1 MSAITTR
8 GVCLWPGHIDLQ
20 LFVHLVLGIVTWS
33 SYNLS
38 AWGYHPPRARED
50 KRAHH
55 RALPSHPGAERVY
68 KGRNTDGSSVS
79 VVKSSTTELQHCCRN
94 VQVEWLDCSRIYR
107 LIRGI
112 VHQTE
117 HLQCKAEMELLSMRR
132 DTARIPSLSQSWDT
146 TNNWT
151 KLSLGPIGSLQIIG
165 PSYPWDQ

>member
-1 MSAITTR
+1 MKTVCVISPSVMSAITTR

-38 AWGYHPPRARED
+38 AWGYHPLRARED

-79 VVKSSTTELQHCCRN
+79 VVKSSTTELRHVCRYCLGG
-94 VQVEWLDCSRIYR
+94 VTGSRIYR
-107 LIRGI
+107 LIRGT
-112 VHQTE
+112 VHHT
-117 HLQCKAEMELLSMRR
+117 LRSLDPSSARR
-132 DTARIPSLSQSWDT
+132 DGTTEYEDT
-146 TNNWT
+146 CPEYDVTHR
-151 KLSLGPIGSLQIIG
+151 
-165 PSYPWDQ
+165 DEF